1 MASHPLRGGG
11 VGESMNER
19 EMGKKR
25 VVLTEKLGIQVEVG
39 IVELCHGHGELVLCR
54 ARKKR

>member
-25 VVLTEKLGIQVEVG
+25 VVLTEKLGIQVEVR
-39 IVELCHGHGELVLCR
+39 IVELGNWDRGGGDLVLCR
-54 ARKKR
+54 R